1 MSQGIEKDMEQ
12 SPEVVVESDPSVGL
26 RNLCEQQAVQADV
39 RGLPVE
45 LFENLV
51 QDEQVSGRLA
61 NQAADL
67 SDVGKGLLSLLERY
81 WGYRSFRPLQA
92 EAMLGCVAE
101 RDSVVV
107 LPTGA
112 GKSLCFQVPALWM
125 EGFAIIV
132 SPLISLMK
140 DQVDAL
146 RSRGIA
152 AAYVNSSMSSSERQA
167 VIQQVSSGKLK
178 LLYVAPE
185 RLVLERTIDF
195 LKGKRISFFA
205 IDEAHC
211 VSAWGHDFRPEYR
224 QLGVLKREF
233 PEVAIHAFTAT
244 ASPRVRADIIAQ
256 LGLQEPEQ
264 FLGSV
269 DRPNLFYRVLPVSDR
284 FAQVCQVLRR
294 YPKQSGIIYCNS
306 RKDTELLADKLKRE
320 GFSVGAYHAGM
331 SDGDRKRTQE
341 AFLKDQLKVVVATV
355 AFGMGIDKP
364 NVRFVLH
371 YEMSQSLE
379 HYLQESGRGGR
390 DGLPAECLVLYR
402 PADRAVRMKLMEKD
416 GSVAK
421 EKAMQ
426 NLMEMVRYCHGS
438 SCRRHLIAEVFG
450 EEFGSAGCGACDR
463 CLGHQEKVVDG
474 DLIAQKIIS
483 CVLRTHENFG
493 SKHLVDVL
501 LGKSIEKVRKFR
513 HDQLSTFG
521 LLRGE
526 RPEQIE
532 DWIDQLVAAGLLE
545 YHGIYGVVKC
555 TLRGKKW
562 LRAIDG
568 NVTLLNRPTNA
579 AIDYISSWDP
589 MRGIDAGLLR
599 EIQSRMQEANRGISE
614 KQWELSRA
622 WELCRT
628 LPRERTEL
636 VEAMGVSEDCLPS
649 DISDWLVW
657 LTGEYDA
664 RSLGFCDQN
673 GFQSELLQV
682 MNSAAKDTP
691 PIPTRARA
699 SLKAIEMFPRFD
711 RGEPLTKIAEEVGKS
726 TRTVTDYLINYI
738 EQREIGDAAT
748 WVSNEIISSIEF
760 AMDAVGEE
768 RLKTIFDRLGG
779 EVSYDDI
786 KIVRSCRLIRNGK
799 PSLLASTAVE
809 LN

>member
-1 MSQGIEKDMEQ
+1 MCQGIGEDAGEGPTSVMDSEPSIDLRGGCDRHLRQ
-12 SPEVVVESDPSVGL
+12 VGEVGSQIDLLENHALEGK
-26 RNLCEQQAVQADV
+26 V
-39 RGLPVE
+39 R
-45 LFENLV
+45 
-51 QDEQVSGRLA
+51 SRLDSRT
-61 NQAADL
+61 NDL
-67 SDVGKGLLSLLERY
+67 SEVRSGLLSLLERF

-92 EAMLGCVAE
+92 EAMQGCIDR

-112 GKSLCFQVPALWM
+112 GKSLCFQLPALWM
-125 EGFAIIV
+125 DGFAIVV

-146 RSRGIA
+146 RTRGIA
-152 AAYVNSSMSSSERQA
+152 AAYVNSSMTSAERQA
-167 VIQQVSSGKLK
+167 VIQQISSGELK

-195 LKGKRISFFA
+195 LKDKQISFFA

-224 QLGVLKREF
+224 QLGMLKREF
-233 PEVAIHAFTAT
+233 PHVAIHAFTAT
-244 ASPRVRADIIAQ
+244 ASPKVREDIVLQ
-256 LGLQEPEQ
+256 LGLQKPDQ
-264 FLGSV
+264 LLGSV

-284 FAQVCQVLRR
+284 FAQVCQVLKR

-306 RKDTELLADKLKRE
+306 RKDTEILAKDLKRE

-331 SDGDRKRTQE
+331 SDLDRRRTQE
-341 AFLKDQLKVVVATV
+341 AFLADRLKVVVATV
-355 AFGMGIDKP
+355 AFGMGIDKRD
-364 NVRFVLH
+364 VRFVLH

-379 HYLQESGRGGR
+379 HYLQESGRAGR
-390 DGLPAECLVLYR
+390 DGLPAECLMLYR
-402 PADRAVRMKLMEKD
+402 PADRAVRFRLMEKD
-416 GSVAK
+416 EIATK
-421 EKAMQ
+421 EKAMH
-426 NLMEMVRYCHGS
+426 NLMELVRYCQGS
-438 SCRRHLIAEVFG
+438 SCRRQVIAEAFG
-450 EEFGSAGCGACDR
+450 EPFSKDGCGACDR
-463 CLGHQEKVVDG
+463 CLGQQETVVDG
-474 DLIAQKIIS
+474 ESTAQKILS
-483 CVLRTHENFG
+483 CVLRINENFG
-493 SKHLVDVL
+493 SKHLTDVL

-545 YHGIYGVVKC
+545 YQGVYSVVKC
-555 TLRGKKW
+555 TPRGKKW
-562 LRAIDG
+562 LRTIDG
-568 NVTLLNRPTNA
+568 NVTLLKRPNNA
-579 AIDYISSWDP
+579 AIDYLSSWDP
-589 MRGIDAGLLR
+589 MQGIDAGLLR
-599 EIQSRMQEANRGISE
+599 DIQAKMQEANRGVSE
-614 KQWELSRA
+614 KQCELSRA
-622 WELCRT
+622 WELCRR

-636 VEAMGVSEDCLPS
+636 AEAMGVSEDCLPN
-649 DISDWLVW
+649 DFSDWLDW
-657 LTGEYDA
+657 LKGEYDA
-664 RSLGFCDQN
+664 RRLESCDRNWFQN
-673 GFQSELLQV
+673 ELQQAI
-682 MNSAAKDTP
+682 NSSTKDTP
-691 PIPTRARA
+691 SIPTRPRA
-699 SLKAIEMFPRFD
+699 SLRAIEIFPMFD

-726 TRTVTDYLINYI
+726 IRTVTDYLINYI

-748 WVSNEIISSIEF
+748 WVSNEKICSIEF

-809 LN
+809 LK